1 MSDSSGAWY
10 HCIRCGSL
18 FKAAADPETR
28 GLCPECGLDPT
39 GDEERE
45 APPPVRIRRKVRKPR
60 AGEGRRGRS
69 AKPRDR
75 KKERALVVF
84 VVLWMTGLGALAIKL
99 GSRAGKDG
107 PTVEVEDFNKVGD
120 LAKDDFRL
128 IQEQLDPCGKRL
140 GQFLAASDIGGRSA
154 HVLRAELAVQRMA
167 RFHQFSAIFPSNEK
181 LEIELYHVIHTPIGR
196 AIETLWTQE
205 SGERIEA
212 VFFQEEGEWKL
223 DWDAYAR
230 AGTEAW
236 PLFLAGRGT
245 AVGEFRLLARER
257 IGANGRDPEFIGL
270 VLYATRPGHPE
281 ETLAPSP
288 EIRVPRDSPV
298 GRQLEDALKLRES
311 GVGAFGSKMVKHDP
325 ADMIRLRARIRR
337 EGEDERV
344 FRIEELFATHWLQL
358 DPPKPAAE

>member
-18 FKAAADPETR
+18 FKASADPEAR
-28 GLCPECGLDPT
+28 GPCPECGRDPA
-39 GDEERE
+39 GEEERE
-45 APPPVRIRRKVRKPR
+45 APSPVRIRRKVRKPR
-60 AGEGRRGRS
+60 SGEPRTASG
-69 AKPRDR
+69 KPRDR

-84 VVLWMTGLGALAIKL
+84 VVLWLTLLGALAIKL

-107 PTVEVEDFNKVGD
+107 PTVEVEDANKVGD
-120 LAKDDFRL
+120 LSKDDFRL
-128 IQEQLDPCGKRL
+128 VQDQLDACGKRL
-140 GQFLAASDIGGRSA
+140 GEFLAASDIAGRSS
-154 HVLRAELAVQRMA
+154 HVLRAERTVQRMA
-167 RFHQFSAIFPSNEK
+167 RFHQFTAIFPSLK
-181 LEIELYHVIHTPIGR
+181 KREIELFHVIHTPVGR
-196 AIETLWTQE
+196 AIETLWTE
-205 SGERIEA
+205 EDGERVEA
-212 VFFQEEGEWKL
+212 VFFEEDGEWKL

-245 AVGEFRLLARER
+245 AAGEFRLLARER
-257 IGANGRDPEFIGL
+257 IGANGRDPDFIGL
-270 VLYATRPGHPE
+270 VLYTTRPGHPD

-288 EIRVPRDSPV
+288 EVRVPRDSPM
-298 GRQLEDALKLRES
+298 GRQLEEAFKLRES

-344 FRIEELFATHWLQL
+344 FQLEELLGTHWLQL